1 MSFDKTKRNILT
13 LKIVTCIIINFLRL
27 KDLYS
32 IVSSNKLI
40 DNLSFIKDLTK
51 ITYNLLTFNLISV
64 FYNTIP
70 LLMKFRKI
78 FNRSNKTEN

>member
-1 MSFDKTKRNILT
+1 MSFEKTKKHILT
-13 LKIVTCIIINFLRL
+13 IKVITCIIINFLRL

-32 IVSSNKLI
+32 KISSNKLI
-40 DNLSFIKDLTK
+40 DNLSLIKDLSK

-70 LLMKFRKI
+70 LLMRFKKI
-78 FNRSNKTEN
+78 FKKK

>member
-1 MSFDKTKRNILT
+1 MSFEKTKKHILT
-13 LKIVTCIIINFLRL
+13 IKVITCIIINFLRL

-32 IVSSNKLI
+32 KISSNKLI
-40 DNLSFIKDLTK
+40 DNLSLIKDLSK

-70 LLMKFRKI
+70 LLIRFKKI
-78 FNRSNKTEN
+78 FKKK

>member
-1 MSFDKTKRNILT
+1 MSFEKTKKHILT
-13 LKIVTCIIINFLRL
+13 IKVITCIIINFLRL

-32 IVSSNKLI
+32 KISSNKLI
-40 DNLSFIKDLTK
+40 DNLSLIKDLSK

-70 LLMKFRKI
+70 LLMRIKKI
-78 FNRSNKTEN
+78 FKKK

>member
-1 MSFDKTKRNILT
+1 MSFEKTKKHILT
-13 LKIVTCIIINFLRL
+13 IKVVTCIIINFLRL

-32 IVSSNKLI
+32 KISSNKLI
-40 DNLSFIKDLTK
+40 DNLSLIKDLSK

-70 LLMKFRKI
+70 FLMRIKKI
-78 FNRSNKTEN
+78 FKKK

>member
-1 MSFDKTKRNILT
+1 MSFEKTKKHILT
-13 LKIVTCIIINFLRL
+13 IKVVTCIIINFLRL

-32 IVSSNKLI
+32 KISSNKLI
-40 DNLSFIKDLTK
+40 DNLSLIKDLSK

-70 LLMKFRKI
+70 LLMRIKKI
-78 FNRSNKTEN
+78 FKKK